1 MRDKVRAYEL
11 VDILKQ
17 KGVRVE
23 LGKSGRYVIL
33 RYEGKEVYLPSWRD
47 AVLLL
52 EICLETSKGGEQI

>member
-11 VDILKQ
+11 VDVLKQ

-23 LGKSGRYVIL
+23 LSKNGRYVVL
-33 RYEGKEVYLPSWRD
+33 RYEGREVYLPSWRD

-52 EICLETSKGGEQI
+52 EICLETSKGGEQR